1 MLFCLVYLL
10 MVRSF
15 DWLALLARSDTSKE
29 VEILVLRHKVAV
41 LRGAEHDVCPF
52 CDEYLGG
59 SEPKTA
65 TAAGHQ
71 VTLSR
76 KPRSIWPFCPGW
88 GGCAAADLSG
98 ESVRHV
104 VRDAGHASPGDQWL
118 GQLTPRPFARRGR

>member
-1 MLFCLVYLL
+1 M
-10 MVRSF
+10 
-15 DWLALLARSDTSKE
+15 
-29 VEILVLRHKVAV
+29 
-41 LRGAEHDVCPF
+41 RGAEHDVCPF

-59 SEPKTA
+59 SEPKPA

-71 VTLSR
+71 VNPLAQA
-76 KPRSIWPFCPGW
+76 KIHPAILPGW